1 MGRPADSLRVELA
14 QERPIPLTVAL
25 DCARGEVLALV
36 GPSGSGKSTILRT
49 IAGIYTPARG
59 RIDVAGEAWLDTA
72 AGIRRAA
79 RERSVGFVFQNYA
92 LFPHLSAI
100 DNVIQAM
107 EHVPSAER
115 RERARSLLERTN
127 LGGLEAR
134 RPAQLSGGQQ
144 QRVAVARALA
154 RDPKVL
160 LLDEPFS
167 AVDQVTREKLYEE
180 LALLR
185 GGLNIPVILVTHA
198 LHEASILADRM
209 SILHHGRTLQTDT
222 AQAVLTRP
230 SSPLVARLVG
240 IKNIFEAEI
249 VGHDRE
255 RALTHIRWF
264 GMTLEAR
271 LAAQFAVGTRVAWC
285 VPSSY
290 IVLHRR
296 DRPSRGEH
304 ENPVAGTI
312 NRCIALGETTALSLA
327 VAAGERADIHF
338 SVPTHTAHRNG
349 IAIGAHA
356 SVSLLADGI
365 HLMPLTAGDP
375 VATGA

>member
-1 MGRPADSLRVELA
+1 MDRPADHLRVELV
-14 QERPIPLTVAL
+14 QQRPIPLAVTL

-49 IAGIYTPARG
+49 IAGIYMPARG
-59 RIDVAGEAWLDTA
+59 RVDVGGETWLDTA
-72 AGIRRAA
+72 TGLRRVA

-107 EHVPSAER
+107 GHVPGAQR
-115 RERARSLLERTN
+115 RERAQGLLERTN
-127 LGGLEAR
+127 LGGLETR

-180 LALLR
+180 LATLR
-185 GGLNIPVILVTHA
+185 ADLNIPVILVTHA
-198 LHEASILADRM
+198 LHEASMLADRM
-209 SILHHGRTLQTDT
+209 SILHHGTTLQTDT
-222 AQAVLTRP
+222 AQEVMTRP
-230 SSPLVARLVG
+230 SSPLVARLIG
-240 IKNIFEAEI
+240 IKNIFEAD
-249 VGHDRE
+249 VVDHDQE
-255 RALTHIRWF
+255 RNLTHIRWF
-264 GMTLEAR
+264 GMTFEAR
-271 LAAQFAVGTRVAWC
+271 LAPQFAAGARVAWC
-285 VPSSY
+285 VPSSH

-304 ENPVAGTI
+304 ENPIAGTI
-312 NRCIALGETTALSLA
+312 KRCIALGDTTALALS
-327 VAAGERADIHF
+327 VAAGQRADIYF
-338 SVPTHTAHRNG
+338 SVPTHTARRNG
-349 IAIGAHA
+349 LAIGEVAQ
-356 SVSLLADGI
+356 VSLLADGI
-365 HLMPLTAGDP
+365 HLMPAD
-375 VATGA
+375 GAAV